1 MSKSTL
7 FLVTIAITILAYW
20 AWSYDPRV
28 SELNSIL
35 SQDNE
40 LNNYPYQFK
49 VIELKNGTAVMSSPR
64 SAKVSVFKFLS
75 IIKPNLPRNNSDNPK
90 VIAAQKELAY
100 NQQKAKK
107 IILSQ
112 SDVKQ
117 VSWKLDKNWFANYG
131 IYVDD

>member
-1 MSKSTL
+1 MSKYTL
-7 FLVTIAITILAYW
+7 FLITLAITILAYW
-20 AWSYDPRV
+20 VWNYDPRV
-28 SELNSIL
+28 NELNSIL

-75 IIKPNLPRNNSDNPK
+75 IIKPNLPRNNSNNPK

-112 SDVKQ
+112 SDIEQ
-117 VSWKLDKNWFANYG
+117 VSWKLDKNWFASYG

>member
-1 MSKSTL
+1 
-7 FLVTIAITILAYW
+7 
-20 AWSYDPRV
+20 
-28 SELNSIL
+28 
-35 SQDNE
+35 
-40 LNNYPYQFK
+40 
-49 VIELKNGTAVMSSPR
+49 MSSPR

-75 IIKPNLPRNNSDNPK
+75 IIKPNLPRNNSNNPK